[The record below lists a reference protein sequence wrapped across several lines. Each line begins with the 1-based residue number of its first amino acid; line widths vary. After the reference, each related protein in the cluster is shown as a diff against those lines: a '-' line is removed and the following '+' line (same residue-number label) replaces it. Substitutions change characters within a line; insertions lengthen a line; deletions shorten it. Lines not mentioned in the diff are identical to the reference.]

1 MSDGTTGSVAFRR
14 SHDMRVRFCFM
25 TKRSTKS
32 LRKPQPPSVGEAPES
47 TRATLLHF
55 SACEPLPAIQAM
67 FRSSSKT

>member
-32 LRKPQPPSVGEAPES
+32 LRKPQPPS
-47 TRATLLHF
+47 R
-55 SACEPLPAIQAM
+55 
-67 FRSSSKT
+67 